1 MAPVGIAI
9 LGGGIFIQEAHLP
22 ALQELGQSYFKIQAI
37 YSRSESSAAASVEV
51 ASNLGLGTPAVY
63 HDGSSTNNLAALL
76 ERKDVQAVIIAL
88 PITKQ
93 GEVVLQCLEAGKHVL
108 SEKPIGR
115 DVAEGVE
122 LIKTYEKVYK
132 PKGLIWRIAENWEVE
147 PTFLWVQAALAAGK
161 IGKIQTFSLVSIN
174 YVSPVGN
181 KWYNTP
187 WRTKPDYQGGFL
199 LDGGVHSAA
208 FLRTVLPSPFVSLSG
223 FAVLLNEH
231 LAPHD
236 CIHATLKCADGAQ
249 GFFNL
254 NSGASG
260 WEGGGGTTI
269 LGSEGSVEVQHFQK
283 EGKPWIRAILK
294 EGKKGEQKE
303 EVFEHASNGV
313 MEEQRYF
320 FDAVNGKKE
329 NDYGNP
335 RGALEDVAVIQA
347 SLTSE
352 GNKIEFSQLIPKF

>member
-1 MAPVGIAI
+1 MAPLGIAI
-9 LGGGIFIQEAHLP
+9 LGGGIFVQEAHLP
-22 ALQELGQSYFKIQAI
+22 ALQELGTAHAQILAI
-37 YSRSESSAAASVEV
+37 YSRSEASAAASVQV
-51 ASNLGLGTPAVY
+51 CSNFGLGTPAVY
-63 HDGSSTNNLAALL
+63 HDADPAANLQALL
-76 ERKDVQAVIIAL
+76 KREDVKAVIVAL

-93 GEVVLQCLEAGKHVL
+93 GEVVLECLKAGKHVL

-115 DVAEGVE
+115 DVKEGIE
-122 LIKTYEKVYK
+122 LIKEYEKVYK

-147 PTFLWVQAALAAGK
+147 PTFLWVKQQIAAGR
-161 IGKIQTFSLVSIN
+161 IGKVQTFSLISIN

-208 FLRTVLPSPFVSLSG
+208 FLRTVLPSPFVSLAG
-223 FAVLLNEH
+223 FATLLNEH

-249 GFFNL
+249 GVFNL
-254 NSGASG
+254 NSGAG
-260 WEGGGGTTI
+260 GYEGGGGTSI
-269 LGSEGSVEVQHFQK
+269 LGTDGSIEVQHFSK
-283 EGKPWIRAILK
+283 EGKPWIRAVLK
-294 EGKKGEQKE
+294 EGKKGAQKTE
-303 EVFEHASNGV
+303 TFEHASCGV
-313 MEEQRYF
+313 LEEQRYF
-320 FDAVNGKKE
+320 VDAVNGKND

-347 SLTSE
+347 GLTSE
-352 GNKIEFSQLIPKF
+352 GSKVEFSQLIPKF

>member
-1 MAPVGIAI
+1 MAPLGIAI
-9 LGGGIFIQEAHLP
+9 LGGGIFVQEAHLP
-22 ALQELGQSYFKIQAI
+22 ALQELGTSAARILAI
-37 YSRSESSAAASVEV
+37 YSRSKASAEASVEV
-51 ASNLGLGTPAVY
+51 CSNFGLGTPAVY
-63 HDGSSTNNLAALL
+63 HDGDASSDLAALL
-76 ERKDVQAVIIAL
+76 KRPDIKAVIVAL

-108 SEKPIGR
+108 SEKPVGR
-115 DVAEGVE
+115 DVKEGIE
-122 LIKTYEKVYK
+122 LIKQYEKVYK

-147 PTFLWVQAALAAGK
+147 PTFLWVKQALASGA
-161 IGKIQTFSLVSIN
+161 IGKVQTFSLISIN

-208 FLRTVLPSPFVSLSG
+208 FLRTVLPSPLVSLSG

-269 LGSEGSVEVQHFQK
+269 LGTDGSVEVQHFSK
-283 EGKPWIRAILK
+283 EGKPWIRAVLRR
-294 EGKKGEQKE
+294 GKKGEQKE
-303 EVFEHASNGV
+303 EVYEHPSSGV
-313 MEEQRYF
+313 LEEQRYF
-320 FDAVNGKKE
+320 VEAVEGKTD

-335 RGALEDVAVIQA
+335 RGAVEDVAVIQA
-347 SLTSE
+347 GLTSE
-352 GNKIEFSQLIPKF
+352 GTKIEFSQLIPKF